1 MSWSYS
7 EYDCSGIGCSG
18 FTVIIRALMVLS
30 RLRPRH
36 LPYLPLAVTLTLSD
50 ITCRLL
56 GNRLWRSPRV
66 RALDWGS
73 GVSVVIPERGRVEM
87 LAQCLAQLTGAL
99 EQITE
104 PSEVIVVVNGCA
116 IGDYAKLREMFP
128 FIRWIHEEQP
138 LGFTTAVLRG
148 LGEARFGAVYLLNN
162 DMLLERGA
170 LASLMPWRLPHI
182 FAISS
187 QIFFQEAGRRREE
200 TGWTFMTVANGM
212 PCPRHEAPT
221 NATVRGSVYAGAG
234 SALYHADL
242 LKQLLPGS
250 RPFDPFYWEDTDVN
264 VRAWRLGY
272 EVLMCPASVAWHKHR
287 ATVARYYSAGEVE
300 RVFERNRWLFKL
312 RNFCP
317 PAGILDLLH
326 DAKKLG
332 RKTLGEI
339 GTWTNCWRISSARI
353 RTYLAPKMAATE
365 SERMAVERIRA
376 TASLQERLGRIIA
389 YCEIDYAEMSAK
401 SYLRPDA
408 PSDRPMVVIVS
419 PYGVIPPTHG
429 GAIRIL
435 RLARALAQKMDII
448 LLSDELD
455 SYALEMQLVPWC
467 DSFSSIHLVGNRPPE
482 PKGKEGNRIARIR
495 SHSHERLRAELVR
508 LIETR
513 KPQAVILEYMELGG
527 LVDIKSTFR
536 PPFILT
542 LQDVLLQPDDPA
554 QAEQDRYEQDLMD
567 KFEGLVV
574 TSKEDQVLL
583 GDRESS
589 LIPNGVDLP
598 RSYVSSAGR
607 RDILFVGPF
616 RSLNNWL
623 AIEAFL
629 EQSFPRI
636 QEAVSDAHITII
648 GGAGAKQ
655 RVAGVSCFSR
665 HSIRVLEF
673 VEDLDP
679 VFVECAL
686 TINPQLEQR
695 GSSLKVVQSL
705 AAGRVCVTTRV
716 GARGATTAGF
726 KGLVVVDDF
735 VEFSRVIIRLLLD
748 EPYRLSIETPELAK
762 LNEFSWEKAG
772 FEFVEYVE
780 KIIRRSPQA
789 TRRARRNRSCALL

>member
-1 MSWSYS
+1 M
-7 EYDCSGIGCSG
+7 
-18 FTVIIRALMVLS
+18 IIRARLALS
-30 RLRPRH
+30 KLRRQH
-36 LPYLPLAVTLTLSD
+36 LRYLPLAVTLTLSE
-50 ITCRLL
+50 IICRLL
-56 GNRLWRSPRV
+56 GHRLRRSPCV
-66 RALDWGS
+66 RALDWAS
-73 GVSVVIPERGRVEM
+73 GISVVIPERGGVEM
-87 LAQCLAQLTGAL
+87 LSQCLTKLTIAL
-99 EQITE
+99 KQIVE
-104 PSEVIVVVNGCA
+104 PSEVIVVVNGCE
-116 IGDYAKLREMFP
+116 IGGYSKLQESFP
-128 FIRWIHEEQP
+128 HIRWIHEMRP

-148 LGEARFGAVYLLNN
+148 LRETRFGAVYLLNS
-162 DMLLERGA
+162 DMLLERDA
-170 LASLMPWRLPHI
+170 LVSLMPWRLPHI

-187 QIFFQEAGRRREE
+187 QIFFQEANRRREE
-200 TGWTFMTVANGM
+200 TGWTFITVASGM

-221 NATVRGSVYAGAG
+221 STMVRGTVYAGAG
-234 SALYHADL
+234 SALYHANL

-250 RPFDPFYWEDTDVN
+250 LPFNPFYWEDTDLS

-272 EVLMCPASVAWHKHR
+272 EVLVCPASVAWHKHR
-287 ATVARYYSAGEVE
+287 ATVARYYSAGEVK

-317 PAGILDLLH
+317 PGGILELLH
-326 DAKKLG
+326 DARNLD
-332 RKTLGEI
+332 RKTVGEVC
-339 GTWTNCWRISSARI
+339 TWTSCWHILSARI
-353 RTYLAPKMAATE
+353 RAYLTPKMAAAE
-365 SERMAVERIRA
+365 SERMAIEQTRA
-376 TASLQERLGRIIA
+376 TGSLQETLGRIVA

-419 PYGVIPPTHG
+419 PYRVIPPTHG
-429 GAIRIL
+429 GANRIL
-435 RLARALAQKMDII
+435 RLAQVLAQRMDII
-448 LLSDELD
+448 LLSDELV
-455 SYALEMQLVPWC
+455 SYPLKMESLPWC

-527 LVDIKSTFR
+527 LVDIESRSR

-542 LQDVLLQPDDPA
+542 LQDVLLEPDNPA
-554 QAEQDRYEQDLMD
+554 QADADRFEQEVMDR
-567 KFEGLVV
+567 FEGLVV
-574 TSKEDQVLL
+574 TSKEDQALL
-583 GDRESS
+583 GNRESR

-616 RSLNNWL
+616 QSSNNWL

-636 QEAVSDAHITII
+636 EEAVSGAHITII
-648 GGAGAKQ
+648 GGAGAKE

-695 GSSLKVVQSL
+695 GSSLKLLQSL
-705 AAGRVCVTTRV
+705 AAGRVCVSTRT
-716 GARGATTAGF
+716 GARGAATAGF

-735 VEFSRVIIRLLLD
+735 VEFSRVIIRLLHD

-762 LNEFSWEKAG
+762 LDEFSWERAG
-772 FEFVEYVE
+772 LELVEYVE

-789 TRRARRNRSCALL
+789 RRQAMRSSLH